1 MLIAFLLTVTLTQTT
16 NAQFGSNRPEN
27 YTGFGFQVDPLG
39 SIDKGGPNIVAHFT
53 AVDFGHVEYELQSH
67 LILNNEEWT
76 ELTVSYIDV
85 TLGVGYRAWIGD
97 NIDLTGG
104 GHFGMIM
111 RPKSLYVRSYDGYA
125 GSFMVGVKGSFKYWV
140 NDFFALTIS
149 SSIDTAPDIKEKDF
163 RFNTRGGFLFNLG
176 KH

>member
-1 MLIAFLLTVTLTQTT
+1 MISLICVTTI

-53 AVDFGHVEYELQSH
+53 SVDFGHVEYELQSQVV
-67 LILNNEEWT
+67 LNNEEWT
-76 ELTVSYIDV
+76 NYTVSYIDV

-111 RPKSLYVRSYDGYA
+111 RPKSLYVPQYTDGYSGA
-125 GSFMVGVKGSFKYWV
+125 FTFGFKGSFKYWI
-140 NDFFALTIS
+140 NDFFALTLTS
-149 SSIDTAPDIKEKDF
+149 TVDSAPDVPEKSV
-163 RFNTRGGFLFNLG
+163 RLNTRGGFLFNLG